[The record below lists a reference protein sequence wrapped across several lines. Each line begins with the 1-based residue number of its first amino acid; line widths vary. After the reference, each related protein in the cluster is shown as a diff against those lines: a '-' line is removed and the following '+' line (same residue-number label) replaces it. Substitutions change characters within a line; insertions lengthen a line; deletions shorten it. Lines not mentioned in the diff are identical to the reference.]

1 MIVLIDISE
10 TRAFF
15 SLEIQ
20 RLNKRQL
27 SATEYKKYIAY
38 LVNHIFKHQN
48 NPGYL
53 YTASVRHLI
62 ELGFSEQEALSLDV
76 NTFRF
81 LLLDITKGLSNFTFN
96 REDVELLENHLLDKL
111 TLKIK

>member
-1 MIVLIDISE
+1 MIVLVDISE

-15 SLEIQ
+15 SLEIA

-27 SATEYKKYIAY
+27 GAIEYKKYIAY
-38 LVNHIFKHQN
+38 LVDHAFKHQN

-53 YTASVRHLI
+53 YTASVRYLI
-62 ELGFSEQEALSLDV
+62 ELGFSEQEALNLDV

-81 LLLDITKGLSNFTFN
+81 LLLDITKGLNNFTFN
-96 REDVELLENHLLDKL
+96 PKGVELLENHLLDKL
-111 TLKIK
+111 TLKIE